1 MLGKSSDVCQ
11 LRTEDERILTSFTR
25 RLIELAAV
33 AGARGTGTFAID
45 ALNTMRLPAI
55 ALGPRGF
62 VVDVNTAAD
71 AVFDNDV
78 KINDKRLFVRDLQ
91 ARAIL
96 KASLD
101 ELTKPAK

>member
-1 MLGKSSDVCQ
+1 L
-11 LRTEDERILTSFTR
+11 SF
-25 RLIELAAV
+25 
-33 AGARGTGTFAID
+33 
-45 ALNTMRLPAI
+45 
-55 ALGPRGF
+55 
-62 VVDVNTAAD
+62 DVNTAAD